1 MVDYNMKKIIITI
14 CVIALML
21 IPSVLSDNVAHR
33 TKLTIESDEECTTL
47 ITQFGLNDSTSSVIE
62 VDMDGNII
70 WEKSG
75 LHNPHDAERLPNGNT
90 LIAEM
95 GVSRVIEVDR
105 NGDIIWQQTTGL
117 TLPMDAE
124 RLSNGNTLISDFN
137 NRYVIEVDSDGT
149 IVWSKTGLHKAFDAE
164 RLSNG
169 NTLIVES
176 EQYPDG
182 RIIEVDSDGNE
193 LWNMTDLDGPTD
205 VERLFNESTGN
216 ITYLITEHV
225 GRRVFE
231 IDEEGTIIW
240 EKTGLLMPS
249 DAERLPN
256 GNTLIAECGANR
268 VIEINENGK
277 IVWVKG
283 ELNYPVDAERICDK
297 QPPSIEII
305 NPEPGYLYIRGIP
318 MFKAF
323 NRTIVYG
330 PIKIQANATSSGEV
344 ERVEFFINNK
354 LKRNVTEEPYQFRW
368 APLLCG
374 RYSIKAIVY
383 DNTGQNAS
391 DSINVFKW
399 RAHPILILSFSLLM
413 LGIVSQG

>member
-1 MVDYNMKKIIITI
+1 MKKIIITI

-21 IPSVLSDNVAHR
+21 IPSVLSDNVVHR
-33 TKLTIESDEECTTL
+33 TKISIESDDECTTL
-47 ITQFGLNDSTSSVIE
+47 ITQFGLNDSTSCVIE
-62 VDMDGNII
+62 VDMEGNII
-70 WEKSG
+70 WEKCG
-75 LHNPHDAERLPNGNT
+75 LRNPHDAERLPNGNT
-90 LIAEM
+90 IIAEN
-95 GVSRVIEVDR
+95 GLRRVIEVDR
-105 NGDIIWQQTTGL
+105 NGDVVWEQRFGL
-117 TLPMDAE
+117 ILPMDAE
-124 RLSNGNTLISDFN
+124 RLSNGNTIISDFIK
-137 NRYVIEVDSDGT
+137 RYVIEVDSNGT
-149 IVWSKTGLHKAFDAE
+149 IVWNKTDLPKAFDAE

-169 NTLIVES
+169 NTLIVEA

-182 RIIEVDSDGNE
+182 RIVEVDSEGNE
-193 LWNMTDLDGPTD
+193 LWNMTGFSGPVD
-205 VERLFNESTGN
+205 VEKLINESTGN

-283 ELNYPVDAERICDK
+283 DLNYPVDVERLCDK

-305 NPEPGYLYIRGIP
+305 KPEQGYLYLRGIP
-318 MFKAF
+318 MFKAL

-354 LKRNVTEEPYQFRW
+354 LKKNVNEEPYEFKW

-383 DNTGQNAS
+383 DNTGQNAT

-399 RAHPILILSFSLLM
+399 RAHPILILSFSLLI